1 MARAGEVRDT
11 LGERQVAWER
21 ESGGHRVTFPSI
33 AGLGLSYRG
42 VCTRER
48 TARLE
53 GALR

>member
-1 MARAGEVRDT
+1 MARVGEVRDI
-11 LGERQVAWER
+11 LGKGKWGK
-21 ESGGHRVTFPSI
+21 ESGGNRVTFPSI

-48 TARLE
+48 TARLK